1 MNHPSLSSIVEGVS
15 SLRGLF
21 VILMPDCLL
30 YDSWLRESSSWVP
43 EEVAAYFGDLV
54 RANRE
59 GLRALSSW
67 SADMQVTIESSDSLV
82 ILRELEGGFVVAF
95 VYERSTPLG
104 MVRLNTRK
112 MLERLVLA
120 LPEAEVVE
128 RPRAVRLVEYLERYA
143 PDPHAVLLRLSLQT
157 GLPIEQLQRPE
168 ELGES
173 DADNMEIGIRNIL
186 GLDTIS
192 Y

>member
-1 MNHPSLSSIVEGVS
+1 VNHPSLSSIVEGVS